1 MKDKHDKV
9 TPDFPEVLRTEGR
22 GSYPDMEGDFLYIY
36 SAEGDQ
42 RLYDAADKLKAY
54 EEVTFHST
62 VRAFEELMATH
73 GLNNLLEH
81 MSIQGQAQFWTEIDD
96 LDGGYE

>member
-1 MKDKHDKV
+1 MKDKPDKV
-9 TPDFPEVLRTEGR
+9 TPDFP
-22 GSYPDMEGDFLYIY
+22 DMEGDFFYHDGLEYKVDKE
-36 SAEGDQ
+36 EGHIHQ
-42 RLYDAADKLKAY
+42 
-54 EEVTFHST
+54 T

-73 GLNNLLEH
+73 GLNNLLEY